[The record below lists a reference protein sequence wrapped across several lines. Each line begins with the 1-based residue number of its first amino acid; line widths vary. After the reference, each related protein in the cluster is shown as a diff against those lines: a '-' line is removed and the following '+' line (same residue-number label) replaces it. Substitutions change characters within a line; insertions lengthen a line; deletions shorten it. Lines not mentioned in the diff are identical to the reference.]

1 VTHILIRIDSA
12 APEQVL
18 AAFPQLASTVQP
30 PQTTLRGEVSD
41 QQELQGVLNYLS
53 LLGLTIVDVVT
64 IPE

>member
-1 VTHILIRIDSA
+1 VTHIMIRVDEA
-12 APEQVL
+12 VPEQVL
-18 AAFPQLASTVQP
+18 AAFPQLASMVQP
-30 PQTTLRGEVSD
+30 PQTTLRGEVRD

>member
-1 VTHILIRIDSA
+1 V
-12 APEQVL
+12 PEQVL
-18 AAFPQLASTVQP
+18 AAFPQLASVVQP
-30 PQTTLRGEVSD
+30 PQTTLRGEVRD